1 MSLPTR
7 KLGRSGLDVTVLGFG
22 AAPLGDI
29 YEVLDDATAIA
40 TVEAA
45 ATAGITLFDAAPLYG
60 QGSAEHRV
68 GTALRR
74 QPPGSFVMSTKVGRL
89 LTPAPA
95 GRTKTTRYVGGLSF
109 NVVHDYSYDGAMRS
123 HEQSLHRLGL
133 PKVDILLIHDADAWS
148 HGPEEGPKRYREAM
162 SGAYKALEKLRSEGV
177 VKAIGIGVNDPV
189 YAARYLREGDF
200 DCLLLAGR
208 YTLLEQPALQEVLPI
223 AVEKNIGV
231 MLGGVF
237 NSGILAGVR
246 PPVPS
251 TTTRMRHPRSWSA
264 SAKLSACAP
273 TTAYRCRS
281 RRCTSRWRDPPCRAW
296 SSAPS
301 PPTRSS
307 ATSRR
312 SRQRCPPACGPISS
326 PQACSRRPRLRPLSA
341 LTSRAGRRSEHRWSA
356 H

>member
-45 ATAGITLFDAAPLYG
+45 AAAGVTLFDAAPLYG

-74 QPPGSFVMSTKVGRL
+74 RPPGSFVMSTKVGRL

-162 SGAYKALEKLRSEGV
+162 SGAYKALEKLRSEKV
-177 VKAIGIGVNDPV
+177 IKAIGIGVNDPV

-208 YTLLEQPALQEVLPI
+208 YTLLEQPALQRGAAASRAEERRRDAGRRVQ
-223 AVEKNIGV
+223 
-231 MLGGVF
+231 LGDSRPRSRRRRQVQLRGCAARDPGSRAAASSRVRRPRRAA
-237 NSGILAGVR
+237 AGRGHALRAGGPRRLEPR
-246 PPVPS
+246 P
-251 TTTRMRHPRSWSA
+251 RRRHPRRGQA
-264 SAKLSACAP
+264 Q
-273 TTAYRCRS
+273 
-281 RRCTSRWRDPPCRAW
+281 RRGDLGNGA
-296 SSAPS
+296 
-301 PPTRSS
+301 
-307 ATSRR
+307 
-312 SRQRCPPACGPISS
+312 
-326 PQACSRRPRLRPLSA
+326 RRPVGRPQVGGPARSVRADARLAR
-341 LTSRAGRRSEHRWSA
+341 
-356 H
+356 

>member
-1 MSLPTR
+1 MPLPTR
-7 KLGRSGLDVTVLGFG
+7 KLGRTGLDVTVLGFG

-45 ATAGITLFDAAPLYG
+45 AAAGITLFDAAPLYG

-74 QPPGSFVMSTKVGRL
+74 RPPGSFVMSTKVGRL
-89 LTPAPA
+89 LTPAPE

-162 SGAYKALEKLRSEGV
+162 SGAYKALEKLRAEKV
-177 VKAIGIGVNDPV
+177 VKGIGIGVNDPV

-223 AVEKNIGV
+223 AQQKGVGV

-237 NSGILAGVR
+237 NSGILATGAIPGAKYNYTPAPPEILDRVRRIERVCADHGV
-246 PPVPS
+246 PLPVAAMHFSLAGPAVS
-251 TTTRMRHPRSWSA
+251 SLVLGAVTPDEVKRNVAAISAAVPAGLWADLKTAGLLERS
-264 SAKLSACAP
+264 AP
-273 TTAYRCRS
+273 T
-281 RRCTSRWRDPPCRAW
+281 PV
-296 SSAPS
+296 
-301 PPTRSS
+301 
-307 ATSRR
+307 
-312 SRQRCPPACGPISS
+312 GM
-326 PQACSRRPRLRPLSA
+326 
-341 LTSRAGRRSEHRWSA
+341 
-356 H
+356 

>member
-1 MSLPTR
+1 MPLPTR
-7 KLGRSGLDVTVLGFG
+7 KLGRTGLDVTVLGFG

-45 ATAGITLFDAAPLYG
+45 AAAGVTLFDAAPLYG

-74 QPPGSFVMSTKVGRL
+74 RPPGSFVMSTKVGRL

-95 GRTKTTRYVGGLSF
+95 GRTKSTRYVGGLSF

-162 SGAYKALEKLRSEGV
+162 SGAYRALEKLRAEGV
-177 VKAIGIGVNDPV
+177 IKGIGIGVNDPV

-208 YTLLEQPALQEVLPI
+208 YTLLEQPALSEVLPL
-223 AVEKNIGV
+223 AAAEERGRDAGRGV
-231 MLGGVF
+231 QL
-237 NSGILAGVR
+237 
-246 PPVPS
+246 
-251 TTTRMRHPRSWSA
+251 RHPRA
-264 SAKLSACAP
+264 
-273 TTAYRCRS
+273 RS
-281 RRCTSRWRDPPCRAW
+281 RARRQVQLRGCAAGDPGSRAAHRGRVRPARRA
-296 SSAPS
+296 A
-301 PPTRSS
+301 
-307 ATSRR
+307 SRGGHALR
-312 SRQRCPPACGPISS
+312 
-326 PQACSRRPRLRPLSA
+326 SRRPRRLEPRP
-341 LTSRAGRRSEHRWSA
+341 RRRDPR
-356 H
+356 